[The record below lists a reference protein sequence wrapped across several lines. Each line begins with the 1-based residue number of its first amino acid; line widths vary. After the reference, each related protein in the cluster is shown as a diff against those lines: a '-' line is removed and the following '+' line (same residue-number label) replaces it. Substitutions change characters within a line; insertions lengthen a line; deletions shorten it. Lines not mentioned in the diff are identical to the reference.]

1 MDKKSLERY
10 EKLLITKRE
19 GLLDACDKNRDLR
32 TEAASENNADMAD
45 QAANAYTKEFLYSM
59 SNSERESLLGVEEAL
74 QRIKDREYG
83 ECIECEEKMSK
94 SRLDAVP

>member
-45 QAANAYTKEFLYSM
+45 QAANA
-59 SNSERESLLGVEEAL
+59 NLG
-74 QRIKDREYG
+74 
-83 ECIECEEKMSK
+83 
-94 SRLDAVP
+94 